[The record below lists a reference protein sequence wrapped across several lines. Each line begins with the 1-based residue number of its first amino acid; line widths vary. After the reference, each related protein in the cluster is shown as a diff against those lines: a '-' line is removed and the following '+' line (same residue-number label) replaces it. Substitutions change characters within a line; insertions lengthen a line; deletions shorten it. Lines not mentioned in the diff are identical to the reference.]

1 MLLRRQTRLPER
13 PDRRKAASGYST
25 SAELAGEVE
34 ETAVEHG
41 PLSTVEASCVTEEVV
56 VIRQERIEAWRVVRH
71 VLEHGVT
78 TVTTAMSSNVY
89 SL

>member
-1 MLLRRQTRLPER
+1 MLLRQQTRPLER
-13 PDRRKAASGYST
+13 PARRKAVSGYST
-25 SAELAGEVE
+25 SAEPAGEVE
-34 ETAVEHG
+34 ETAVERG
-41 PLSTVEASCVTEEVV
+41 PLVEACCVTEEVV
-56 VIRQERIEAWRVVRH
+56 VVRQERVEAWRVVRH

>member
-1 MLLRRQTRLPER
+1 MER
-13 PDRRKAASGYST
+13 
-25 SAELAGEVE
+25 
-34 ETAVEHG
+34 G

-56 VIRQERIEAWRVVRH
+56 IIRQERIEAWRVVRH